1 MGMFFL
7 RHKTKLV
14 DTGFFRDFVDS
25 HSHILPGVD
34 DGIRTIEESL
44 AVLAYFE
51 SRGVKNVRLTD
62 KLARE
67 IMSLR

>member
-1 MGMFFL
+1 MLFL

-25 HSHILPGVD
+25 YSHIFPGVD